1 MLDML
6 PVLIRSSIVA
16 LQLLCVPVG
25 GRHFGSR
32 PALEALK
39 DTLRSFCAAP
49 ALMPKYAFLSP
60 RASDINQTQT
70 PPLRYVSSARARRA
84 FVNNIVRYMAATIS
98 YAQ

>member
-1 MLDML
+1 VIDTL

-16 LQLLCVPVG
+16 VQLLCVPVG

-60 RASDINQTQT
+60 QAPVTADGAVAQEG
-70 PPLRYVSSARARRA
+70 
-84 FVNNIVRYMAATIS
+84 YMYT
-98 YAQ
+98 